1 MRVVTCAGLTAAA
14 VLLASIASAQGLGDV
29 AAREKEKRKTA
40 AAPKRAKVY
49 KEADLGSASST
60 PASAPAAPAP
70 AVDAAKATGPAG
82 EAKPGEAKPG
92 EKPAEDPEKAAAEA
106 AARAEQEWRDKLGKA
121 RTDESNYQGTVD
133 RLQASLTDTSSMYS
147 PGWSAAMAELDK
159 TKLKLAEVRAQIT
172 TLEEEGRRAGY
183 R

>member
-29 AAREKEKRKTA
+29 AAREKEKRKA
-40 AAPKRAKVY
+40 AAPKKAKVY
-49 KEADLGSASST
+49 KESDLGSASST
-60 PASAPAAPAP
+60 PASTPAVDPAP
-70 AVDAAKATGPAG
+70 AGDAAKAAGPA
-82 EAKPGEAKPG
+82 GEAKPG

-106 AARAEQEWRDKLGKA
+106 AARVEQEWRDKLGKA

-133 RLQASLTDTSSMYS
+133 RLQASLNDTSSMYS